1 MAFMST
7 NPPAAE
13 CPHLASYNPL
23 APIELQDPYPT
34 YALARVQAPVFR
46 SEVLGLWFM
55 TRYEDIVASIRDTET
70 FSSAMTGMTLGD
82 KLPARMRAELQRA
95 SSSGLPDDSRFLAT
109 TDAPAHHVQRKLA
122 QQAFT
127 PRRVAALRPF
137 IERRTEELCD
147 AFEADGEIELMSAF
161 AYPLTTSVIAGILG
175 FGEELAARMRA
186 VSEDLLVVNSPGD
199 RELDEG
205 QARDV
210 IARIGRISELHGL
223 VAAELAARRREP
235 TDDLLSALAHVT
247 LADGTTL
254 EDEDILARI
263 AELILAGTDTTANLI
278 AHAVL
283 YVSPDRELW
292 SALASDDGLA
302 DSVVEETLRRRGSSK
317 GLFRVTARDVEVAG
331 TVIPRGATV
340 QLLYGSA
347 NHDPRQFPDP
357 EEFILDRPGI
367 DRHVA
372 FGRGTHFCLGAPLAR
387 LEARVAMRTLSR
399 RFPDLTPASQDL
411 YYVPALTTHTLAALS
426 VVVAA
431 GASRGPERG
440 GGHA

>member
-7 NPPAAE
+7 SPLAAA

-23 APIELQDPYPT
+23 ARIELQDPYPT
-34 YALARVQAPVFR
+34 YALARAQAPVFR
-46 SEVLGLWFM
+46 SEVLGLWFI
-55 TRYEDIVASIRDTET
+55 TRYDGIVAAIRDTDT

-82 KLPARMRAELQRA
+82 KLPARMRAEPQQA

-147 AFEADGEIELMSAF
+147 GFEGGEIELMSAF

-175 FGEELAARMRA
+175 LGEELAARMRA

-199 RELDEG
+199 RELDES
-205 QARDV
+205 QASDV

-223 VAAELAARRREP
+223 VAAELAARRCEP
-235 TDDLLSALAHVT
+235 TDDLLSALAHAT
-247 LADGTTL
+247 LADGTRL
-254 EDEDILARI
+254 EEEDILARI

-292 SALASDDGLA
+292 SALASDDALA

-317 GLFRVTARDVEVAG
+317 GLFRVTTRDVEVAG
-331 TVIPRGATV
+331 TVIPHGATV
-340 QLLYGSA
+340 QVLYGSA
-347 NHDPRQFPDP
+347 NHDPRQFPGP
-357 EEFILDRPGI
+357 EEFILGRPGI

-387 LEARVAMRTLSR
+387 LETRIALRTLGR
-399 RFPDLTPASQDL
+399 RFPDLTPASQDRH
-411 YYVPALTTHTLAALS
+411 YVPALTTHTLAALS

-431 GASRGPERG
+431 AASRGR
-440 GGHA
+440 